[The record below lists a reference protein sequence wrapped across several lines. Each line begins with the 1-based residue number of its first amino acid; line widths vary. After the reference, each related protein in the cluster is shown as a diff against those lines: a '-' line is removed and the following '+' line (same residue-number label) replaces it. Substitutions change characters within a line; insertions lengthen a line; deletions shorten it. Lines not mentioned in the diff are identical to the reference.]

1 MRKLLLSTSAAILLG
16 VGMAGSAEAAL
27 LQIVDGV
34 AFDTPPDGGGFIG
47 NQVIPNNSGYIGAG
61 LQAAQNVTLTYEF
74 IGFEANFTDQFWVD
88 GALAFVN
95 NTTVTGTTVGSAAAA
110 GAFLDFAFIADVL
123 GQNGGP
129 FNRPNAVTDANNEV
143 GYFLGVVGAGLVPG
157 GGPTEGDA
165 IYIALDDSGAGPNDN
180 HDDLVVIVRA
190 SAVDVPEP
198 ATLAVLGGG
207 LLGLGLIARRRRR
220 S

>member
-1 MRKLLLSTSAAILLG
+1 MRRLLLSASAAVLLG
-16 VGMAGSAEAAL
+16 LGLSGAAHAAL
-27 LQIVDGV
+27 LQVVDGI
-34 AFDTPPDGGGFIG
+34 AFDTPPDGGGFVG

-61 LQAAQNVTLTYEF
+61 LRATQNVTLTYEF
-74 IGFEANFTDQFWVD
+74 IGFEAHFTDQFWVD

-95 NTTVTGTTVGSAAAA
+95 NTTAPGTNVGSSASA
-110 GAFLDFAFIADVL
+110 GALLDFAFIADVL

-129 FNRPNAVTDANNEV
+129 FSRPNAVTDANNEV

-165 IYIALDDSGAGPNDN
+165 IYIALDDSGGGPNDN

-190 SAVDVPEP
+190 TAVDVPEP
-198 ATLAVLGGG
+198 ATLALLGGG

-220 S
+220 N